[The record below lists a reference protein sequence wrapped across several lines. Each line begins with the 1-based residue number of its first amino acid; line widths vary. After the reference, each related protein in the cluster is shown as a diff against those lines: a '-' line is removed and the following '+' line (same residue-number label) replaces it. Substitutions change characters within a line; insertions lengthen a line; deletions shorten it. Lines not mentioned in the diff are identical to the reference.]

1 MAIQRVGHTNITD
14 KRGSYRQCNH
24 YGRDTVCGTERI
36 LVVSGNN
43 ILKLSPW
50 KTPCLALVTTH
61 LIFILVLCKA
71 THLIFIYKKNDGTD
85 NGSFGGDRQRVA
97 YFSLDI
103 GYVLLCHVFIIEH
116 VPDNKRRG
124 CWLSCH

>member
-1 MAIQRVGHTNITD
+1 MAIQRVGHTSITD

-71 THLIFIYKKNDGTD
+71 THLIFIYKKTTAPTTVVLVVIDKEWRILALILD
-85 NGSFGGDRQRVA
+85 M
-97 YFSLDI
+97 YFCVMSL
-103 GYVLLCHVFIIEH
+103 
-116 VPDNKRRG
+116 
-124 CWLSCH
+124 